1 MQKLRMISWF
11 LMISFFL
18 SSLSFAEPLE
28 TNEIKIIRVG
38 LHTRIA
44 TTTIEANGD
53 FEVVDL
59 ENGKV
64 LKKITSGTSGEVT
77 SHSGLISFQGLKGKT
92 LHLRS
97 LKRGMVFSVAG
108 KRYRGEIELISQGN
122 YFTVVEVAE
131 LEEYLY
137 GVLPG
142 EMSPSW
148 PIEAL
153 KAQAVAARTYALNT
167 RGKHTKE
174 GYDVCTTTDCQVYRG
189 FDGEAKPTNQAVEI
203 TRGEIMTYEGKPI
216 LAVFHSASGG
226 YTENSENVWSAKV
239 PYLRGV
245 ADFDQ
250 GTRHFDWIVTT
261 TVGEFSQKLSAR
273 GYSVGKIQDIRLSM
287 MRLAAHED
295 VTDRGISGRV
305 TKLALI
311 GTNGKKEVAGTP
323 LRSIFGL
330 KSSSFDLYLQKDKN
344 GPKYQIEKAPKG
356 WVNDPTTILIID
368 GYGWGHGLGLSQWG
382 AKAYAEKYPE
392 DTELYRKILV
402 HYYTG
407 IKFENLN
414 PQTNLD
420 VQ

>member
-1 MQKLRMISWF
+1 MQRLRMVSWF

-28 TNEIKIIRVG
+28 NDKNKWIRVG

-44 TTTIEANGD
+44 TTSIQANGD

-59 ENGKV
+59 ESGKV
-64 LKKITSGTSGEVT
+64 VKKVIGGTSGSVT
-77 SHSGLISFQGLKGKT
+77 SQGGLISYQGAKGKT
-92 LHLRS
+92 LHLRG
-97 LKRGMVFSVAG
+97 LKKGMLFSVGG
-108 KRYRGEIELISQGN
+108 KQYRGEIELISRGN
-122 YFTVVEVAE
+122 YFTVVEVAD

-148 PIEAL
+148 PTEAL

-167 RGKHTKE
+167 HGKHAKE

-189 FDGEAKPTNQAVEI
+189 FDGEAKSTNQAVEI

-216 LAVFHSASGG
+216 LAVFHSARGG
-226 YTENSENVWSAKV
+226 YPENSENVWSAKV

-250 GTRHFDWIVTT
+250 GSRHFDWIVTT

-273 GYSVGKIQDIRLSM
+273 GYSVGKVQDIRLSM
-287 MRLAAHED
+287 MQLAAHEA

-305 TKLALI
+305 TKLSLF
-311 GTNGKKEVAGTP
+311 GTNGKTEVSGTP

-330 KSSSFDLYLQKDKN
+330 KSSSFDLYLQKEKS
-344 GPKYQIEKAPKG
+344 GPRYQIEKAPKG
-356 WVNDPTTILIID
+356 WVTDPTTTLIID

-392 DTELYRKILV
+392 DTELYRKILA

-407 IKFENLN
+407 IKFENVI
-414 PQTNLD
+414 PQTNLEI
-420 VQ
+420 Q